1 MGMARARNGD
11 ELVEFHPV
19 LELPVPAGRFSV
31 PLTFACAVV
40 KHQDA
45 VLYVYNAFRN
55 EWELPSGNL
64 EAGETPHQAAV
75 RELFEESGQVA
86 PSLLYAGAVLLHLAK
101 SDAYELG
108 AIYTGTLESLRPFA
122 ANTETD
128 RLMFWTP
135 AQPISEYVNEI
146 GIKLAE
152 LVATHPP

>member
-1 MGMARARNGD
+1 MGTARARNGD
-11 ELVEFHPV
+11 ELVEFYPM

-31 PLTFACAVV
+31 PLTFACVVV

-45 VLYVYNAFRN
+45 VLYVYNAFRS

-64 EAGETPHQAAV
+64 EAGETPPQAAV
-75 RELFEESGQVA
+75 RELFEESGQTVSSLTYVGVA
-86 PSLLYAGAVLLHLAK
+86 LLHLAR
-101 SDAYELG
+101 SDQLELG
-108 AIYTGTLESLRPFA
+108 AVYAGTLDHLQPFA

-135 AQPISEYVNEI
+135 AQPISEYVNEL

-152 LVATHPP
+152 LVEMHSP

>member
-11 ELVEFHPV
+11 ELVEFHPM

-31 PLTFACAVV
+31 PLTFACVVV

-45 VLYVYNAFRN
+45 VLYVYNVFHN
-55 EWELPSGNL
+55 EWQLPAGNL
-64 EAGETPHQAAV
+64 EAGETPQQAAV

-86 PSLLYAGAVLLHLAK
+86 PSLTYAGVVLLHLAR
-101 SDAYELG
+101 SNQFELG
-108 AIYTGTLESLRPFA
+108 ALYTGTLETLQPFA

-135 AQPISEYVNEI
+135 AQPISEYINEI

-152 LVATHPP
+152 LVATPPP